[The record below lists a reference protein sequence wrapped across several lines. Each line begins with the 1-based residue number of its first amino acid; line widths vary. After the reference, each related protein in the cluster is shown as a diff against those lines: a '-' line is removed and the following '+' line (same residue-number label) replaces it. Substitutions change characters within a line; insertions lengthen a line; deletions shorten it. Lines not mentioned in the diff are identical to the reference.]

1 MKSLTLPRLLSSGMI
16 LQKEKRIHIWGW
28 DEPGSSIEIT
38 FRNESI
44 SIRSNKEG
52 RFDGYLSPR
61 AAGGPYTMEIADDA
75 GNVTQIDDIL
85 IGTVWFVSG
94 QSNIDIDMERCRDNY
109 VNELSECKDDGIRFF
124 QVSPNADYH
133 DPINELLSGS
143 WKKTELTN
151 IFSFSAAGYF
161 FANQVRKQ
169 TGMPVGIIQAS
180 LGGSRIT
187 SWLSKKMLN
196 GYTNLIAEAMKYS
209 DDKFLQSEIT
219 NNEILSSAWHDELD
233 KKDKGIEEHWEN
245 DSFENLDGTIELPCI
260 FENTGLKGFSGSVW
274 LFRTLSVSKDMAG
287 KCANLWLGTMV
298 DSDTVFVNGKEVGQT
313 AYQYPPR
320 KYSIPAGTLLFGTNT
335 IAIRLVV
342 ENGMGRV
349 TPRKGYFI
357 FNEQGVIRLD
367 GEWKYRIGTYMEQI
381 SPTNFVNWKAT
392 GLFNGTAFPCTN
404 YPVEGMVWYQ
414 GESNTH
420 EKYDYRDLL
429 ERYVYGYRE
438 LWGEELPFLL
448 VQLPNFSIDNT
459 DEEEWPDLRE
469 KQRSVLTIPKTRMA
483 VTIDIGE
490 DNDLHPH
497 EKKELGRRLAL
508 MAGNLAFG
516 RKEEYSGP
524 VPVKAGIIERNNQ
537 GIKVCLE
544 LEHSAGLFAKGDRI
558 TDFSFVD
565 DEGRKTVATAK
576 LGDNCIT
583 LSCDE
588 YDAVPLFLLY
598 CYCNTPTGALIYN
611 DSDLP
616 MSPFRIKIDPRL

>member
-196 GYTNLIAEAMKYS
+196 GYTDLIAEAMKYS

-598 CYCNTPTGALIYN
+598 CYCNTPTGVLIV
-611 DSDLP
+611 
-616 MSPFRIKIDPRL
+616 K

>member
-16 LQKEKRIHIWGW
+16 LQKGKRIHIWGW

-38 FRNESI
+38 FGYESI

-61 AAGGPYTMEIADDA
+61 AAGGPYTMEIADEA

-143 WKKTELTN
+143 WKKTELAN

-196 GYTNLIAEAMKYS
+196 GYTDLIAEAKKYA

-219 NNEILSSAWHDELD
+219 NNEILSSVWHDELD

-260 FENTGLKGFSGSVW
+260 FENSELKGFSGSVW
-274 LFRTLSVSKDMAG
+274 LFRTFSVSKDMAG

-349 TPRKGYFI
+349 TPGKGYFI

>member
-196 GYTNLIAEAMKYS
+196 GYTDLIAEAMKYS
-209 DDKFLQSEIT
+209 NDKFLQSEIT

>member
-16 LQKEKRIHIWGW
+16 LQKGKRIHIWGW

-38 FRNESI
+38 FGYESI

-61 AAGGPYTMEIADDA
+61 AAGGPYTMEIADEA

-143 WKKTELTN
+143 WKKTELAN

-196 GYTNLIAEAMKYS
+196 GYTDLIAEAMKYS

-219 NNEILSSAWHDELD
+219 NNEILSSVWHDELD

-260 FENTGLKGFSGSVW
+260 FENSELKGFSGSVW
-274 LFRTLSVSKDMAG
+274 LFRTFSVSKDMAG

-349 TPRKGYFI
+349 TPGKGYFI

>member
-196 GYTNLIAEAMKYS
+196 GYTDLIAEAMKYS

>member
-16 LQKEKRIHIWGW
+16 LQKGKRIHIWGW

-38 FRNESI
+38 FGYESI

-61 AAGGPYTMEIADDA
+61 AAGGPYTMEIADEA

-143 WKKTELTN
+143 WKKTELAN

-196 GYTNLIAEAMKYS
+196 GYTDLIAEAKKYA
-209 DDKFLQSEIT
+209 DDKFLQSELT
-219 NNEILSSAWHDELD
+219 NNEILSSVWHDELD

-260 FENTGLKGFSGSVW
+260 FENSELKGFSGSVW
-274 LFRTLSVSKDMAG
+274 LFRTFSVSKDMAG

-349 TPRKGYFI
+349 TPGKGYFI

>member
-1 MKSLTLPRLLSSGMI
+1 
-16 LQKEKRIHIWGW
+16 
-28 DEPGSSIEIT
+28 
-38 FRNESI
+38 
-44 SIRSNKEG
+44 
-52 RFDGYLSPR
+52 
-61 AAGGPYTMEIADDA
+61 
-75 GNVTQIDDIL
+75 
-85 IGTVWFVSG
+85 
-94 QSNIDIDMERCRDNY
+94 
-109 VNELSECKDDGIRFF
+109 
-124 QVSPNADYH
+124 
-133 DPINELLSGS
+133 
-143 WKKTELTN
+143 
-151 IFSFSAAGYF
+151 
-161 FANQVRKQ
+161 
-169 TGMPVGIIQAS
+169 
-180 LGGSRIT
+180 
-187 SWLSKKMLN
+187 
-196 GYTNLIAEAMKYS
+196 
-209 DDKFLQSEIT
+209 
-219 NNEILSSAWHDELD
+219 
-233 KKDKGIEEHWEN
+233 
-245 DSFENLDGTIELPCI
+245 
-260 FENTGLKGFSGSVW
+260 
-274 LFRTLSVSKDMAG
+274 
-287 KCANLWLGTMV
+287 
-298 DSDTVFVNGKEVGQT
+298 
-313 AYQYPPR
+313 
-320 KYSIPAGTLLFGTNT
+320 
-335 IAIRLVV
+335 
-342 ENGMGRV
+342 MGRV